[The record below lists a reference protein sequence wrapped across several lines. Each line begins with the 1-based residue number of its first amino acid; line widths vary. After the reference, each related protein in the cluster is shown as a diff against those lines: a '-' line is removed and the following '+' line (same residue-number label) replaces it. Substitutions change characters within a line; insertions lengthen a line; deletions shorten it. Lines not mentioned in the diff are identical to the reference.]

1 MSSQFALVR
10 ARFRLRR
17 ALGRGFLLA
26 SAVGLVAVPAANAVT
41 YPVAGGNGFSGGPEG
56 WTGTTATCTPVPL
69 CSEQN
74 SWSGSAGNPPGS
86 LESRLDVYVNA
97 GSLFQGQAVWRSPTF
112 LATANGAGALRYDRQ
127 VEVSGLQTLNPGS
140 SVEPVLVDE
149 TSKQTQSLGT
159 ASLGAANSAFETR
172 LVSVPRGALTPGDS
186 YHIEMRTTT
195 ATSSAQAGVT
205 GSLSVRYDNVSLQVA
220 NQGPRGASGSPG
232 VTFTGPPLSD
242 RQIRRSIRKF
252 DWSTNVGK
260 LAGGSIVPRAEC
272 TIVGTPH
279 ADHIKGSKGND
290 VICGLGGN
298 DTITGR
304 GGRDI
309 IDTGSGNDHV
319 IASQGADAVAGLG
332 GRDRLYGNA
341 GGDRVGGGASAD
353 RLSGGPSRDRVNGG
367 SGMDRLVGPA
377 RNDRITRVE
386 RRS

>member
-1 MSSQFALVR
+1 MKSQFAPAR
-10 ARFRLRR
+10 AQVVLARAIRR
-17 ALGRGFLLA
+17 GVLLGVA
-26 SAVGLVAVPAANAVT
+26 AGLSAVPAANAVT
-41 YPVAGGNGFSGGPEG
+41 YPVAGGNGFATGPEG
-56 WTGTTATCTPVPL
+56 WTGTTATCSPVPL

-74 SWSGSAGNPPGS
+74 LWSGSAGNPPGS

-127 VEVSGLQTLNPGS
+127 VEVSGLQTLYPGS
-140 SVEPVLVDE
+140 SVEPVIVDE
-149 TSKQTQSLGT
+149 TSKQAQSLGT
-159 ASLGAANSAFETR
+159 ASLSAANSTFETR
-172 LVSVPRGALTPGDS
+172 LASVPKGALTPGDR

-195 ATSSAQAGVT
+195 ATSSVQAGVT
-205 GSLSVRYDNVSLQVA
+205 GSVSVRYDNVSLQLA

-242 RQIRRSIRKF
+242 RQIRRLMRKF
-252 DWSTNVGK
+252 DWSANVGK
-260 LAGGSIVPRAEC
+260 LPGGSIVPRAEC

-279 ADHIKGSKGND
+279 ADHINGSKGND

-298 DTITGR
+298 DKINGR
-304 GGRDI
+304 GGRDV
-309 IDTGSGNDHV
+309 IDTGSGNDRV
-319 IASQGADAVAGLG
+319 TASRGADAAAGLA

-353 RLSGGPSRDRVNGG
+353 RLSGGPSRDRINGG

-377 RNDRITRVE
+377 RHDRVTRVE